1 MMNQISIYANNGNSI
16 NKFIDAINSD
26 YNFFNNSKCLEL
38 ERGNA

>member
-16 NKFIDAINSD
+16 KKFCDDISFD
-26 YNFFNNSKCLEL
+26 YNFFNDSECLEI